1 MLLLLITARA
11 TFFLSWTISCS
22 LQEAAPARV
31 HSAWLP
37 ALELAGWI
45 APILF
50 ILQVLWVSC
59 WIAVTAF
66 LCPLCWCRHPSVG
79 KETSTASG
87 GTLPPEAGGFY
98 TCLMACC
105 TTNLER
111 KAGNTFAQFCLDF
124 SPESGYFLSL
134 RVTST

>member
-50 ILQVLWVSC
+50 ILKVLWVSC
-59 WIAVTAF
+59 WHCCHCIPVPTVLVPSSQCGQRDFYGLWWNTATRGRWF
-66 LCPLCWCRHPSVG
+66 LYLSDGMLYHKPWEKGWEYICSVLSWFF
-79 KETSTASG
+79 TWIR
-87 GTLPPEAGGFY
+87 L
-98 TCLMACC
+98 
-105 TTNLER
+105 
-111 KAGNTFAQFCLDF
+111 F
-124 SPESGYFLSL
+124 S
-134 RVTST
+134 

>member
-1 MLLLLITARA
+1 MQLFFFHELFLAHCKKQLLPESILRGSLPWSSQAELPP
-11 TFFLSWTISCS
+11 FCSSCRCS
-22 LQEAAPARV
+22 ESV
-31 HSAWLP
+31 
-37 ALELAGWI
+37 AG
-45 APILF
+45 
-50 ILQVLWVSC
+50 
-59 WIAVTAF
+59 IAVTAF
-66 LCPLCWCRHPSVG
+66 LCALCWCRHPSVG

-87 GTLPPEAGGFY
+87 GTLPPEAGDFD